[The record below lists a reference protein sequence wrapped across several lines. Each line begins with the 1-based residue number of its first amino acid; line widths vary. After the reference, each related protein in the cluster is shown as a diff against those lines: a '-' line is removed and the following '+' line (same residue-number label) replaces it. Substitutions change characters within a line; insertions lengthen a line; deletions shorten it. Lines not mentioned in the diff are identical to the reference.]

1 MAHAR
6 HRKCWGKSDELMRGY
21 FNPTLHPLPC
31 PSSFLTNIKMLQI
44 HPCFPGGSDG
54 KESACNA
61 GDPGSIPGL
70 GRSPAEGNGYPIQY
84 SYLENSMDKR
94 ACWATVYWVTKS
106 WTLLSNYHFHPYFK
120 ATTNIH
126 STLHLPPTTILTLWL
141 QSSPL
146 EKWSPLAHFT
156 LTLCS
161 FLRPGSRSWPHPPKP
176 PINSWNK
183 TQRTLPSSY
192 AACLSCNI
200 NTTHLPSACMLSH
213 FSRVHVH
220 FVIPWAVA
228 LQAPPGKNT
237 GVGCCAL
244 LQGIFPT
251 RILNHISYVSCIC
264 MQFFTTSAT
273 WEAHLPFH
281 LIFFLAHL
289 HFYDSPTHGCP
300 SLPFWQYLFCIL
312 Q

>member
-1 MAHAR
+1 MTYFIISPNPGCQSPGLSPHSQLQTILPWENTQLMAHAR

-44 HPCFPGGSDG
+44 HPCFPDGSDG

-70 GRSPAEGNGYPIQY
+70 GRSPAEGNGHPIQY
-84 SYLENSMDKR
+84 SYLENSMDRR
-94 ACWATVYWVTKS
+94 ACRATVYWVTKS

-146 EKWSPLAHFT
+146 EKWSPLVHFT

-161 FLRPGSRSWPHPPKP
+161 FLRPGSRSWPQPTKAT
-176 PINSWNK
+176 NK
-183 TQRTLPSSY
+183 LLEQ
-192 AACLSCNI
+192 
-200 NTTHLPSACMLSH
+200 NT
-213 FSRVHVH
+213 
-220 FVIPWAVA
+220 
-228 LQAPPGKNT
+228 KNT
-237 GVGCCAL
+237 
-244 LQGIFPT
+244 
-251 RILNHISYVSCIC
+251 S
-264 MQFFTTSAT
+264 
-273 WEAHLPFH
+273 
-281 LIFFLAHL
+281 
-289 HFYDSPTHGCP
+289 
-300 SLPFWQYLFCIL
+300 
-312 Q
+312 